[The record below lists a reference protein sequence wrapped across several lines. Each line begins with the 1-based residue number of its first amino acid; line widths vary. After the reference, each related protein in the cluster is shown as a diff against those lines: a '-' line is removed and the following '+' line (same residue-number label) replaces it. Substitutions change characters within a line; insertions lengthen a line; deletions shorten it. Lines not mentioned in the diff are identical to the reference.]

1 MLRVLFLLGFL
12 CCFSTS
18 ANTDKRIVNIC
29 FERWWPYSFS
39 DETGFATGIEVE
51 IIRHALR
58 DSGFRATFH
67 ELPYRRCL
75 AGVRDKSFDFTLYV
89 DRSDNLPILD
99 ISFTTW
105 KLALAVKQGRF
116 TNYAELLDLAAP
128 KIMISDEYSYPNA
141 VTQRL
146 VKINAAIIKR
156 SYYEQNHA
164 DGRRFFSVLQS
175 NRVDAVLV
183 DKVWA
188 MEIIRHHKLPVYLL
202 PQAFHFEQQYMGY
215 HKDNQALAN
224 HMETLLKQV
233 SEETINS
240 LEIKYL
246 GGKP

>member
-1 MLRVLFLLGFL
+1 MLRVLFLLSFF
-12 CCFSTS
+12 CCFSTQ

-29 FERWWPYSFS
+29 FERWWSYSFTNDS
-39 DETGFATGIEVE
+39 GFAAGIEVE

-58 DSGFRATFH
+58 GSGFRATFH

-75 AGVRDKSFDFTLYV
+75 AGVRQRVFDFTLYV
-89 DRSDNLPILD
+89 DSSDGLPIVD
-99 ISFTTW
+99 VSFTTW

-116 TNYAELLDLAAP
+116 TNYAELLNLPAP
-128 KIMISDEYSYPNA
+128 KVMISDEYTYPDA
-141 VTQRL
+141 VNQRL
-146 VKINAAIIKR
+146 GAINAAIVKR

-183 DKVWA
+183 DKIWA

-215 HKDNQALAN
+215 HKENQALATQV
-224 HMETLLKQV
+224 ETLLKQV
-233 SEETINS
+233 SKETVKR

-246 GGKP
+246 GSTP